1 MFEATS
7 KSGSV
12 GDDLNIWEKS
22 HLYLSTGSEED
33 TLNVVISSQ
42 WELSLMMMLSSSEGV
57 WGELTEDEEEDD
69 EELDDDEKED
79 WGRDEGVVFFIF
91 P

>member
-7 KSGSV
+7 ISGSLV
-12 GDDLNIWEKS
+12 DDMNIWEES
-22 HLYLSTGSEED
+22 HLYLSTGSEDD

-42 WELSLMMMLSSSEGV
+42 WELSLIMMLSSSEGV
-57 WGELTEDEEEDD
+57 WGELTEDEEDED
-69 EELDDDEKED
+69 EELEDDEKED
-79 WGRDEGVVFFIF
+79 WGLDEGVVFFIF

>member
-57 WGELTEDEEEDD
+57 WGELTEDEEEED
-69 EELDDDEKED
+69 EELEDEEKED
-79 WGRDEGVVFFIF
+79 WGLDEGVVFFIF

>member
-1 MFEATS
+1 M
-7 KSGSV
+7 
-12 GDDLNIWEKS
+12 NIWLKT
-22 HLYLSTGSEED
+22 HLYLSTGSEDD

-57 WGELTEDEEEDD
+57 WGELTEEEEEEV

-79 WGRDEGVVFFIF
+79 WGRDEGVVFFIL

>member
-1 MFEATS
+1 M
-7 KSGSV
+7 
-12 GDDLNIWEKS
+12 
-22 HLYLSTGSEED
+22 
-33 TLNVVISSQ
+33 NVVISSQ

-57 WGELTEDEEEDD
+57 WGELTEDEEDEEEED